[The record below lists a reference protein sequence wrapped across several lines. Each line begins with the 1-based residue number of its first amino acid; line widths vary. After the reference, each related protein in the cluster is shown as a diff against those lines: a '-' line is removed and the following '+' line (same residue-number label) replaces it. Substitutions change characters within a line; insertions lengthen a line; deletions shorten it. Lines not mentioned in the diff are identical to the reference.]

1 MQELNCSKCGAN
13 LKFDPISKKIVC
25 PFCGQVDEDLEEQTV
40 TLGQVD
46 QAINNGEF
54 GKASRLVVAIKKR
67 SPEPDPRLTLRSAY
81 CSFQSKNMSELLT
94 KNPKDATYFEKIM
107 EHESFKKLD
116 EELPEDKKSF
126 VKKVNQYC
134 ENSLSIISGVSDQAK
149 KKQIVKL
156 RKEGK
161 MAKLPSLQNS
171 AQERNKLWLWAVI
184 GLIVGFVLAIQ
195 MYNGSSKR
203 ASDGGDFFMT
213 FILAV
218 PLCIFLSVGL
228 GSLIGG
234 FMKPVESS
242 NSYKREKDW
251 EESAEGGIDQMMTQA
266 DIEDL
271 SRENNEILS
280 KIEKLEKD
288 IL

>member
-116 EELPEDKKSF
+116 EELPEEKKSF

-171 AQERNKLWLWAVI
+171 AKELSLMPFWVI
-184 GLIVGFVLAIQ
+184 LGVIVGI
-195 MYNGSSKR
+195 
-203 ASDGGDFFMT
+203 
-213 FILAV
+213 ILAV
-218 PLCIFLSVGL
+218 EMDRNSSDGMGLFSLFLSVPFCIILSVSL
-228 GSLIGG
+228 GSLIGYIFPAG
-234 FMKPVESS
+234 SD
-242 NSYKREKDW
+242 NRYNREKDW
-251 EESAEGGIDQMMTQA
+251 EESAEGGVDQMMTQA

-271 SRENNEILS
+271 SRENNELLS

>member
-25 PFCGQVDEDLEEQTV
+25 PFCGQVDEDLEEKTV

-116 EELPEDKKSF
+116 EELPEEKKSF

-171 AQERNKLWLWAVI
+171 AKELSLMPFWVI
-184 GLIVGFVLAIQ
+184 LGVIVGI
-195 MYNGSSKR
+195 
-203 ASDGGDFFMT
+203 
-213 FILAV
+213 ILAV
-218 PLCIFLSVGL
+218 EMDRNSSDGMGLLSLFLSVPFCIILSVSL
-228 GSLIGG
+228 GSLIGYI
-234 FMKPVESS
+234 FPAESD
-242 NSYKREKDW
+242 NRYKREKDW

-271 SRENNEILS
+271 SRENSEILA

>member
-116 EELPEDKKSF
+116 EELPEEKKSF

-149 KKQIVKL
+149 KKGRWRNSRLYRIQL
-156 RKEGK
+156 RK
-161 MAKLPSLQNS
+161 
-171 AQERNKLWLWAVI
+171 
-184 GLIVGFVLAIQ
+184 
-195 MYNGSSKR
+195 
-203 ASDGGDFFMT
+203 
-213 FILAV
+213 
-218 PLCIFLSVGL
+218 
-228 GSLIGG
+228 
-234 FMKPVESS
+234 
-242 NSYKREKDW
+242 
-251 EESAEGGIDQMMTQA
+251 
-266 DIEDL
+266 
-271 SRENNEILS
+271 
-280 KIEKLEKD
+280 
-288 IL
+288 

>member
-25 PFCGQVDEDLEEQTV
+25 PFCGQVDEDLEEKTV

-116 EELPEDKKSF
+116 EELPEEKKSF

-171 AQERNKLWLWAVI
+171 AKELSLMPFWVI
-184 GLIVGFVLAIQ
+184 LGVIVGI
-195 MYNGSSKR
+195 
-203 ASDGGDFFMT
+203 
-213 FILAV
+213 ILAV
-218 PLCIFLSVGL
+218 EMDRNSSDGMGLLSLFLSVPFCIILSVSL
-228 GSLIGG
+228 GSLIGYI
-234 FMKPVESS
+234 FPAESD
-242 NSYKREKDW
+242 NRYKREKDW

-271 SRENNEILS
+271 SRENSEILS

>member
-25 PFCGQVDEDLEEQTV
+25 PFCGQVDENLEEQTV

-116 EELPEDKKSF
+116 EELPEEKKSF

-171 AQERNKLWLWAVI
+171 AKELSLMPFWVI
-184 GLIVGFVLAIQ
+184 LGVIVGI
-195 MYNGSSKR
+195 
-203 ASDGGDFFMT
+203 
-213 FILAV
+213 ILAV
-218 PLCIFLSVGL
+218 EMDRNSSDGMGLLSLFLSVPFCIILSVSL
-228 GSLIGG
+228 GSLIGYI
-234 FMKPVESS
+234 FPAESD
-242 NSYKREKDW
+242 NRYKREKDW
-251 EESAEGGIDQMMTQA
+251 EESAEGGVDQMMTQA

-271 SRENNEILS
+271 SRENNELLS

>member
-40 TLGQVD
+40 TLGQID

-116 EELPEDKKSF
+116 EELPEEKKSF

-171 AQERNKLWLWAVI
+171 AKELSLMPFWVI
-184 GLIVGFVLAIQ
+184 LGVIVGIILAVE
-195 MYNGSSKR
+195 MDRNS
-203 ASDGGDFFMT
+203 SDGMGLLSLF
-213 FILAV
+213 LSV
-218 PLCIFLSVGL
+218 PLCIILSVSL
-228 GSLIGG
+228 GSLIGYI
-234 FMKPVESS
+234 FPAESD
-242 NSYKREKDW
+242 NRYKREKDW
-251 EESAEGGIDQMMTQA
+251 EESAEGGVDQMMTQA

-271 SRENNEILS
+271 SRENNELLS

>member
-116 EELPEDKKSF
+116 EELPEEKKSF

-171 AQERNKLWLWAVI
+171 AKELSLMPFWVI
-184 GLIVGFVLAIQ
+184 LGVIAGI
-195 MYNGSSKR
+195 
-203 ASDGGDFFMT
+203 
-213 FILAV
+213 ILAV
-218 PLCIFLSVGL
+218 EMDRNSSDGMGLLSLFLSVPFCIILSVSL
-228 GSLIGG
+228 GSLIGYIFPAG
-234 FMKPVESS
+234 SD
-242 NSYKREKDW
+242 NRYKREKDW
-251 EESAEGGIDQMMTQA
+251 EESAEGGVDQMMTQA

>member
-25 PFCGQVDEDLEEQTV
+25 PFCGQVDEDLEEKTV

-116 EELPEDKKSF
+116 EELPEEKKSF

-171 AQERNKLWLWAVI
+171 AKELSLMPFWVI
-184 GLIVGFVLAIQ
+184 LGVIVGI
-195 MYNGSSKR
+195 
-203 ASDGGDFFMT
+203 
-213 FILAV
+213 ILAV
-218 PLCIFLSVGL
+218 EMDRNSSDGMGLLSLFLSVPFCIILSVSL
-228 GSLIGG
+228 GSLIGYI
-234 FMKPVESS
+234 FPAESD
-242 NSYKREKDW
+242 NRYKREKDW
-251 EESAEGGIDQMMTQA
+251 EESAEGGVDQMMTQA

>member
-25 PFCGQVDEDLEEQTV
+25 PFCGQVDEDLEEKTV

-171 AQERNKLWLWAVI
+171 AKELSLMPFWVILGVIAGIILAVEMDRN
-184 GLIVGFVLAIQ
+184 
-195 MYNGSSKR
+195 S
-203 ASDGGDFFMT
+203 SDGMGLLSLF
-213 FILAV
+213 LSV
-218 PLCIFLSVGL
+218 PLCIILSVSL
-228 GSLIGG
+228 GSLIGYIFPAG
-234 FMKPVESS
+234 SD
-242 NSYKREKDW
+242 NRYKREKDW
-251 EESAEGGIDQMMTQA
+251 EESAEGGVDQMMTQA

>member
-116 EELPEDKKSF
+116 EELPEEKKSF

-149 KKQIVKL
+149 KKQIEKL

-171 AQERNKLWLWAVI
+171 AKEMSLMPFWVI
-184 GLIVGFVLAIQ
+184 LGVIVGI
-195 MYNGSSKR
+195 
-203 ASDGGDFFMT
+203 
-213 FILAV
+213 ILAV
-218 PLCIFLSVGL
+218 EMDRNSSDGMGLLSLFLSVPFCIILSVSL
-228 GSLIGG
+228 GSLIGYI
-234 FMKPVESS
+234 FPAESD
-242 NSYKREKDW
+242 NRYKREKDW

-271 SRENNEILS
+271 SRENSEILA

>member
-25 PFCGQVDEDLEEQTV
+25 PFCGQVDEDLEEKTV

-116 EELPEDKKSF
+116 EELPEEKKSF

-149 KKQIVKL
+149 KKQIEKL

-171 AQERNKLWLWAVI
+171 AKEMSLMPFWVI
-184 GLIVGFVLAIQ
+184 LGVIVGI
-195 MYNGSSKR
+195 
-203 ASDGGDFFMT
+203 
-213 FILAV
+213 ILAV
-218 PLCIFLSVGL
+218 EMDRNSSDGMGLLSLFLSVPFCIILSVSL
-228 GSLIGG
+228 GSLIGYI
-234 FMKPVESS
+234 FPAESD
-242 NSYKREKDW
+242 NRYKREKDW

-271 SRENNEILS
+271 SRENSEILA

>member
-171 AQERNKLWLWAVI
+171 AKELSLMPFWVI
-184 GLIVGFVLAIQ
+184 LGVIAGI
-195 MYNGSSKR
+195 
-203 ASDGGDFFMT
+203 
-213 FILAV
+213 ILAV
-218 PLCIFLSVGL
+218 EMDRNSSDGMGLLSLFLSVPFCIILSVSL
-228 GSLIGG
+228 GSLIGYI
-234 FMKPVESS
+234 FPAESD
-242 NSYKREKDW
+242 NRYKREKDW

-271 SRENNEILS
+271 SRENNELLS